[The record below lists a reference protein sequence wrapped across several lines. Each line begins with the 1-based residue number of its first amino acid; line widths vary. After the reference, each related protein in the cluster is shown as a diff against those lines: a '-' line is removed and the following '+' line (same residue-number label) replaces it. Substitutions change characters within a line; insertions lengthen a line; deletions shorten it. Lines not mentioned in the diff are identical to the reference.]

1 MHQPSLRFV
10 LMRGGTSK
18 CLMFKEND
26 LPPAGAER
34 DCVVLAAF
42 GSPDPR
48 QIDGL
53 GGATSSTS
61 KVCII
66 APSKRA
72 DVDIEYTFGQ
82 VNIFL
87 PMIDYGG
94 NCGNCSS
101 AVGPF
106 AVDEG
111 LVQAQEGITQVRI
124 LNTNTQKL
132 IVAEV
137 PTRHGRALYEG
148 NYEMAGVPG
157 KGARQRLWFYDPAGS
172 RTGTLLPTSHALDL
186 LEVQERSLAVSLVDA
201 ANPVVFV
208 KAQDIGLRGTETA
221 AEIDNRPGMLA
232 LLEEIRGKAA
242 ALIGI
247 VDEWQ
252 HAATITPAVPKVA
265 MVAPAQSY
273 TDLYGRTVME
283 HQIDFVAHIM
293 SMGRCHPAYA
303 LTGAIATGA
312 ATALPGTVMQQ
323 LAGSIHAKQLAVRI
337 GHPSGI
343 IEVEIETEWKGED
356 ISHVIRASASRTAR
370 RLAEGA
376 LYLPVRAVDAL
387 LR

>member
-1 MHQPSLRFV
+1 MQQPSLRFV

-26 LPPAGAER
+26 LPPGGTER
-34 DCVVLAAF
+34 DRVLLAAF

-53 GGATSSTS
+53 GGATSVTS

-66 APSKRA
+66 APSKRE

-111 LVQAQEGITQVRI
+111 LVRAQEGITPVRI

-137 PTRHGRALYEG
+137 PTEYGHALYEG
-148 NYEMAGVPG
+148 DYEIAGVPG
-157 KGARQRLWFYDPAGS
+157 TGARQRLWFYNPAGS
-172 RTGTLLPTSHALDL
+172 RTGALLPTAHARDL
-186 LEVQERSLAVSLVDA
+186 FEVQGHPIAISLVDA
-201 ANPVVFV
+201 ANPVIFV
-208 KAQDIGLRGTETA
+208 KAQDIGLHGTETV
-221 AEIDNRPGMLA
+221 AEIDNRPDILA

-242 ALIGI
+242 AQLGL

-252 HAATITPAVPKVA
+252 HAATITPGVPKVA

-283 HQIDFVAHIM
+283 QQIDFVAHIM

-312 ATALPGTVMQQ
+312 AAALPGTIVQQ
-323 LAGSIHAKQLAVRI
+323 LAGSVQAKQRTVRI
-337 GHPSGI
+337 GHHSGI
-343 IEVEIETEWKGED
+343 IEVEIETEQQGEETPH
-356 ISHVIRASASRTAR
+356 IIRACASRTAR
-370 RLAEGA
+370 RLAEGT
-376 LYLPVRAVDAL
+376 LYLPMRAADAL

>member
-18 CLMFKEND
+18 CLMFKAND
-26 LPPAGAER
+26 LPPGGAQR
-34 DCVVLAAF
+34 DRVLLAAF

-53 GGATSSTS
+53 GGATSPTS

-66 APSKRA
+66 AASKREG
-72 DVDIEYTFGQ
+72 VDIEYTFGQ
-82 VNIFL
+82 VHMFL

-94 NCGNCSS
+94 NCGNCSA

-111 LVQAQEGITQVRI
+111 LVQAQEDVTQVRI

-132 IVAEV
+132 IIAEV
-137 PTRHGRALYEG
+137 PTHHGHALYEG
-148 NYEMAGVPG
+148 TYEMAGVPG
-157 KGARQRLWFYDPAGS
+157 QGARQRLWFSDPAGS
-172 RTGTLLPTSHALDL
+172 RTGRLLPTSHTLDL
-186 LEVQERSLAVSLVDA
+186 LEVQGRSLAVSLVDA

-208 KAQDIGLRGTETA
+208 KAQDLKLRGTETA
-221 AEIDNRPGMLA
+221 AEIDSRPDLLA
-232 LLEEIRGKAA
+232 LFEEIRGKAA
-242 ALIGI
+242 ALLGL

-252 HAATITPAVPKVA
+252 DAATLTPGVPKVA
-265 MVAPAQSY
+265 LVAAAQFY

-283 HQIDFVAHIM
+283 HQIDVVARIL
-293 SMGRCHPAYA
+293 SMGRTHPAYA

-312 ATALPGTVMQQ
+312 AAALPGTVVQQ
-323 LAGSIHAKQLAVRI
+323 LAGSVQAKHMAVRI

-343 IEVEIETEWKGED
+343 IEVEIETEQKGED
-356 ISHVIRASASRTAR
+356 IPHVLRASASRTAR
-370 RLAEGA
+370 RLAEGM
-376 LYLPVRAVDAL
+376 LYLPGRAVDAL
-387 LR
+387 VN